1 MKRILML
8 VLTGM
13 LFAFFADSASAQT
26 VSARGNGV
34 AFGSACDLTP
44 GGVCPDV
51 GGKGVKFSFD
61 FSGTGTTFVVPVSGT
76 WSASEPET
84 GVQVQFVVGTANVFR
99 SSHQISVFGTCNIT
113 TPNGTTLPG
122 SCFFFA
128 QDRSSNGDLDF
139 VSLSASAGN
148 GSISASSQVASGNM
162 HID

>member
-1 MKRILML
+1 MKRSLML
-8 VLTGM
+8 ALTGV
-13 LFAFFADSASAQT
+13 LCAFFAESAYAQT
-26 VSARGNGV
+26 VSAHGV
-34 AFGSACDLTP
+34 GVVSGSACDV
-44 GGVCPDV
+44 GVVCPAF

-61 FSGTGTTFVVPVSGT
+61 FSGPNTFTTVVPVSGT